1 MDRADLKPMAR
12 VKINCPGDRHHGRAG
27 RYTGAVSDDMA
38 RVLLVQTRD
47 EYAAELHQDISKR
60 EPITYQSVE
69 IPFGYLEGVS

>member
-38 RVLLVQTRD
+38 RILLVPTRD
-47 EYAAELHQDISKR
+47 EYAANPVPS
-60 EPITYQSVE
+60 QSVE
-69 IPFGYLEGVS
+69 MPFGYLEGVS